1 MQRCHPQGSVRV
13 SGVVK
18 KISIFGSTGSIGTST
33 LALVESCP
41 DKFDV
46 HVLVAGSGAELLA
59 EQALRHRPAY
69 VGLASDENI
78 EILRTALKGSGIEIV
93 VGEAACTA
101 LAREKVDVVVAGI
114 VGLAGLPSVMAALES
129 GQTVALA
136 NKESLVSAG
145 ALVTGTAARHGARL
159 LPVDS
164 EHSAIFQCWLGWAG
178 HAVSTHGAPTDGA
191 GPADMDIIRHI
202 CLTASG
208 GPFREWPLDRFSEIT
223 PAQAVRHPNWS
234 MGRKISVDSAT
245 MMNKGLEVIE
255 AAWLFGIDS
264 ERIDVLI
271 HPQVA
276 IHGMIYFN
284 DGSVVGQLGTADMKT
299 PISYALGWP
308 DRLNWYPEPLDLAA
322 MGRLDFSA
330 VDDRRYPCFR
340 LARQALR
347 AGGVMPTVL
356 NAANEIAVE
365 AFLDGQIGFTDIAA
379 IVDRVLEQ
387 APTGDLESLAAVLD
401 IDARARDLA
410 RTCVERNS

>member
-1 MQRCHPQGSVRV
+1 VA
-13 SGVVK
+13 K

-41 DKFDV
+41 DQFDV
-46 HVLVAGSGAELLA
+46 QILVAGTDAALLA
-59 EQALRHRPAY
+59 EQALRHRPAF
-69 VGLASDENI
+69 VGLASDDN
-78 EILRTALKGSGIEIV
+78 LDMLQSALKGSGIEIV

-101 LAREKVDVVVAGI
+101 LAREPVDVVVAGI
-114 VGLAGLPSVMAALES
+114 VGLAGLPSVVAALEA

-145 ALVTGTAARHGARL
+145 ELVTSVATRNGARI

-178 HAVSTHGAPTDGA
+178 HAHHGSGTT
-191 GPADMDIIRHI
+191 PADTGAIRHI

-208 GPFREWPLDRFSEIT
+208 GPFRDWPLDRFSQIT

-255 AAWLFGIDS
+255 AAWLFGLDS
-264 ERIDVLI
+264 AHIDVLI

-276 IHGMIYFN
+276 IHGMVYFN
-284 DGSVVGQLGTADMKT
+284 DGSVIGQLGTADMKT
-299 PISYALGWP
+299 PISYALAWP
-308 DRLNWYPEPLDLAA
+308 DRLNWNPEPLDLAA
-322 MGRLDFSA
+322 MGRLDFA
-330 VDDRRYPCFR
+330 VVDEGRYPCFR
-340 LARQALR
+340 LARQALS
-347 AGGVMPTVL
+347 AGGVLPAVL

-365 AFLDGQIGFTDIAA
+365 SFLAGKIGFSDIAT
-379 IVDRVLEQ
+379 IVERCLER
-387 APTGDLESLAAVLD
+387 APVGDLESLDAVLD
-401 IDARARDLA
+401 IDARSRDIARAFLP
-410 RTCVERNS
+410 